1 MEAYP
6 QKVRDLVLDA
16 YAEGVKTA
24 AISRRLKVSRSW
36 ARRVKQRWQE
46 LRLRNS
52 IEQKH
57 GPDPKL
63 TEADRLQLSKLV
75 KQTPDATLKVLHE
88 QMNRPVSIS
97 TIVRALNDMKLT
109 FKKKSLHASE
119 QNRPDVKLKRE
130 EWEQCMPGL
139 DVDKLVFFDEIGVNT
154 KMTRLHGRC
163 LQGQRLISFAP
174 AGHYSNSTL
183 MSGMRLN
190 GVVAPMLIDGPVNSE
205 TFAGY
210 VEECLVPALEPGD
223 TLIID
228 NLPAHKSPRVKAAVE
243 GAGCMLVY
251 LPAYSPDLNPIEN
264 MWSKVKAS
272 IRAAAARTLDAVVN
286 AVGAAL
292 HSVTLSDCEG
302 YFSHCGYGDTP
313 N

>member
-16 YAEGVKTA
+16 YADGDKTVTIA
-24 AISRRLKVSRSW
+24 RRLKVSRSW

-46 LRLRNS
+46 LQLRS
-52 IEQKH
+52 AIEQKH
-57 GPDPKL
+57 GRHRKL
-63 TEADRLQLSKLV
+63 TEADRLQLANLV
-75 KQTPDATLKVLHE
+75 EQTPDATLVQLHE
-88 QMNRPVSIS
+88 RLSKPVSVS
-97 TIVRALNDMKLT
+97 TVVRALNDLKLT

-130 EWEQCMPGL
+130 QWEQCMPGL
-139 DVDKLVFFDEIGVNT
+139 DLDKLVFFDEIGVNT
-154 KMTRLHGRC
+154 KMVRLHGRC
-163 LQGQRLISFAP
+163 PQNQRLVDFAP

-183 MSGMRLN
+183 MAGMRLD

-210 VEECLVPALEPGD
+210 VEECLVPALEPGEI
-223 TLIID
+223 LIID
-228 NLPAHKSPRVKAAVE
+228 NLPAHKSARVTAAVE

-251 LPAYSPDLNPIEN
+251 LPSYSPDLNPIEN
-264 MWSKVKAS
+264 MWSKVKAI
-272 IRAAAARTLDAVVN
+272 IRAAAARTLDGVVSAV
-286 AVGAAL
+286 AVAL
-292 HSVTLSDCEG
+292 NSVTLSDCEG
-302 YFSHCGYGDTP
+302 YFSHCGYGDTA

>member
-16 YAEGVKTA
+16 YVEGIKTA
-24 AISRRLKVSRSW
+24 MIARRLKVSRSW

-46 LRLRNS
+46 LQLRNA

-57 GPDPKL
+57 GRHRKL
-63 TEADRLQLSKLV
+63 TEADRLQLANLV
-75 KQTPDATLKVLHE
+75 EQTPDATLKHLHE
-88 QMNRPVSIS
+88 QLNKPVSIS
-97 TIVRALNDMKLT
+97 TVVRALNDMRLT
-109 FKKKSLHASE
+109 FKKKSVHASE

-139 DVDKLVFFDEIGVNT
+139 DLDKLVFFDEIGVNT
-154 KMTRLHGRC
+154 KMARLHGRC
-163 LQGQRLISFAP
+163 TRSQRLISFVP

-183 MSGMRLN
+183 MSAMRLD

-210 VEECLVPALEPGD
+210 VEECLAPALEPGD
-223 TLIID
+223 ILIID
-228 NLPAHKSPRVKAAVE
+228 NLPAHKSARVTTAVE

-251 LPAYSPDLNPIEN
+251 LPVYSPDFNPIEN

-272 IRAAAARTLDAVVN
+272 IRAAAARTFDAVVN
-286 AVGAAL
+286 AVGVAL

>member
-6 QKVRDLVLDA
+6 QKVRDLVLDT

-24 AISRRLKVSRSW
+24 TIAERFKVSRSW

-46 LRLRNS
+46 RQLRNA

-57 GPDPKL
+57 GPNPKL
-63 TEADRLQLSKLV
+63 TEADRLRLATLV
-75 KQTPDATLKVLHE
+75 EQAPDATLKQLHGRL
-88 QMNRPVSIS
+88 NRPVSIS
-97 TIVRALNDMKLT
+97 TVVRTLNDMKLT
-109 FKKKSLHASE
+109 FKKKSVHASE

-139 DVDKLVFFDEIGVNT
+139 DLEKLVFFDEIGVNT
-154 KMTRLHGRC
+154 KMVRLHGRC
-163 LQGQRLISFAP
+163 PQSQRLVVFAP

-183 MSGMRLN
+183 LSGMRLD
-190 GVVAPMLIDGPVNSE
+190 GVVAPMLIDGTVNSE

-210 VEECLVPALEPGD
+210 VEECLAPALEPGD
-223 TLIID
+223 ILIID
-228 NLPAHKSPRVKAAVE
+228 NLPAHKSARVTAAVE
-243 GAGCMLVY
+243 GAGCTLVY
-251 LPAYSPDLNPIEN
+251 LPPYSPDLNPIEN

-272 IRAAAARTLDAVVN
+272 IRTAAARTLDAVVN
-286 AVGAAL
+286 AVGVAL

-302 YFSHCGYGDTP
+302 YFGHCGYGDTP